1 MSFEKLAR
9 APAMTLA
16 EKSLVPISLSSALIV
31 DDHPLFCEALSLTLK
46 SVLNVREIDTTDR
59 LEGALERLGR
69 GPAPDAILL
78 DLTLPDVE
86 GLDGLIRI
94 KKAAPDTPVIIVSSL
109 SEPRIIASA
118 IRAGA
123 AGFVPKHSQ
132 REVFREA
139 FSEIWQGRTYLP
151 GDYIPGDEG
160 DEIGSDEDEALRRLS
175 DLTPQQL
182 KILQAVCAGKLN
194 KQIAYDLNIA
204 ETTVKAHIT
213 AILRKLGVQ
222 SRTQAAMMAQNAR
235 FSSILLDRTGFD

>member
-1 MSFEKLAR
+1 MSLEKLPR

-16 EKSLVPISLSSALIV
+16 EKSLVPISLSTALIV

-46 SVLNVREIDTTDR
+46 SVLNVHQIDTADR
-59 LEGALERLGR
+59 LEGALERLSR
-69 GPAPDAILL
+69 DPAPDAILL

-86 GLDGLIRI
+86 GLDGLIRLKRVARDI
-94 KKAAPDTPVIIVSSL
+94 PIIVVSSL

-132 REVFREA
+132 RDVFREA

-151 GDYIPGDEG
+151 DDYIPGDAG
-160 DEIGSDEDEALRRLS
+160 DEAGSDEEEALRRLS
-175 DLTPQQL
+175 DLTPQQM
-182 KILQAVCAGKLN
+182 KILQSVCAGKLN

-222 SRTQAAMMAQNAR
+222 SRTQAAMMAQSAR
-235 FSSILLDRTGFD
+235 FSSILLDRAGFD